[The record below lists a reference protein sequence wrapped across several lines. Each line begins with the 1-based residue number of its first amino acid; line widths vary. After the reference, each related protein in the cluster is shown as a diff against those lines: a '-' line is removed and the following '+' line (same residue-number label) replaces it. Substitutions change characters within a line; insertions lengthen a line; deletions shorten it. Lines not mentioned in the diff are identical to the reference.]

1 MKEKEIK
8 EMLLKKNNDF
18 RKAVE
23 LHRECEKK
31 LDDLKKKSW
40 LSTKEEIQERELKK
54 KKLSLK
60 DKMYRMISEYKNSL

>member
-8 EMLLKKNNDF
+8 EILLKKNNDF

-31 LDDLKKKSW
+31 LDDLKKKSC
-40 LSTKEEIQERELKK
+40 LSAEEEIQERELKK